1 MPSRTH
7 TERPNALRGKA
18 TDGCSPS
25 WPCAHATKSARW
37 FGDWGSPEFDVHGGG
52 AVIQGA
58 LEVLLGVVLLGGS
71 ALDYFGI
78 LSFKPVMNVVKTF
91 LEF

>member
-1 MPSRTH
+1 MTLH
-7 TERPNALRGKA
+7 FWVAVTGLLALVFGVF
-18 TDGCSPS
+18 
-25 WPCAHATKSARW
+25 HIATKSARW
-37 FGDWGSPEFDVHGGG
+37 FGDWGSPEFEVQGGG

-58 LEVLLGVVLLGGS
+58 LEVLLGVALLGGS

-78 LSFKPVMNVVKTF
+78 LSFKPVMSVVKTF